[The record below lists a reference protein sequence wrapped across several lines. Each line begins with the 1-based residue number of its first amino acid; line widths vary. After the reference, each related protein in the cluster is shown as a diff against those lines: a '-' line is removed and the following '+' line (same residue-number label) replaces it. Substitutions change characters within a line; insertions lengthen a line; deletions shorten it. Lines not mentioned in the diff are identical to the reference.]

1 LPCIQPRI
9 RSAVALAASLLAI
22 ATSARAQQ
30 IPPAV
35 KAAESSI
42 DPEKIRA
49 HVKFL
54 AGDLLEGRGPGLR
67 GSELAAQYIATQFAL
82 YGLKPGGDNGTYL
95 QQINFV
101 GMKAIPDKTTMSLIP
116 PKRPDGQ
123 IGIMLYSY
131 DLKYGDDFTVSNQT
145 LTPAVDIDAPIV
157 FVGYGVDAPEF
168 NWNDYANIDVKGK
181 VILCIVG
188 DPPSTDPNFF
198 GGDALTYYGRWTYK
212 FEQAARMGAVG
223 ALIIHRT
230 DLASYGWDVVKNSN
244 TSEKTYLR
252 DNKDP
257 QLEAASWIQLDVANT
272 IFKATGWT
280 DASGH
285 VGYSNSTIITVSGDH
300 KVYQDG
306 KPISLKDLTAGL
318 FSVAVTPLVKVE
330 DGVPQSEVQAVIDAV
345 KRSGKG
351 APRILQSPVDMMIE
365 AAGKR
370 GFKAIELPVRL
381 HAHVESV
388 VRPFQSPNVVGIL
401 PGSSYSLLSSRSAA
415 EGSASPT
422 TNSKDQ
428 AVLYTAHFDHLGFV
442 PGMAGDN
449 IYNGAADNAT
459 GCGMLLELARVWSQ
473 LAQSST
479 KLPHSVIFASVTA
492 EEQGLLGSEY
502 LGQHPPI
509 PAGQIALDINYD
521 MILPIGV
528 PLETNVNG
536 AQRTTFFPTV
546 EATAKRFNLAIVPDP
561 KPSAGSYYRSDHF
574 SLSRVGIPAFSIE
587 TGNLYEG
594 HDAAWGKKQHEDFTA
609 NDYHN
614 FSDNYHTDWD
624 FAGNAK
630 LDRFGMDLGWQAL
643 TAPTTINWL
652 PKDEFEAARKAS
664 LKTN

>member
-1 LPCIQPRI
+1 LPAIQSRI
-9 RSAVALAASLLAI
+9 RFAVVFAAFLLTISATAP
-22 ATSARAQQ
+22 AQTV
-30 IPPAV
+30 PPAV
-35 KAAESSI
+35 KTAEDSI

-54 AGDLLEGRGPGLR
+54 SDDLLEGRGPGLR
-67 GSELAAQYIATQFAL
+67 GSEIAAQYIATQFAL

-95 QQINFV
+95 QQINMV
-101 GMKAIPDKTTMSLIP
+101 GMNAIPAKTTFALV
-116 PKRPDGQ
+116 PKKPEGPSIDLHS
-123 IGIMLYSY
+123 I
-131 DLKYGDDFTVSNQT
+131 DLKYGDDYTVSNRT
-145 LTPAVDIDAPIV
+145 LTPVVDIDASIV
-157 FVGYGVDAPEF
+157 FVGYGITAPEF
-168 NWNDYANIDVKGK
+168 NWNDYAGIDVKGK

-257 QLEAASWIQLDVANT
+257 QLEAASWIQLDVAKQ
-272 IFKATGWT
+272 IFKSSNL
-280 DASGH
+280 DA
-285 VGYSNSTIITVSGDH
+285 
-300 KVYQDG
+300 
-306 KPISLKDLTAGL
+306 
-318 FSVAVTPLVKVE
+318 
-330 DGVPQSEVQAVIDAV
+330 DAE
-345 KRSGKG
+345 
-351 APRILQSPVDMMIE
+351 IL

-388 VRPFQSPNVVGIL
+388 VRPFQSPNVVGMLKGENWRGGATKNGEKVCAGICDT
-401 PGSSYSLLSSRSAA
+401 P
-415 EGSASPT
+415 
-422 TNSKDQ
+422 DQ

-442 PGMAGDN
+442 PGMSGDN

-473 LAQSST
+473 LAQSGT
-479 KLPHSVIFASVTA
+479 KLPHSVIFSAVTA

-528 PLETNVNG
+528 PLQVNVNG

-609 NDYHN
+609 HDYHN
-614 FSDNYHTDWD
+614 FTDNYHADWD
-624 FAGNAK
+624 FTGNAK

-643 TAPTTINWL
+643 TAPTTISWKPN
-652 PKDEFEAARKAS
+652 DEFEPARKAS
-664 LKTN
+664 LGAK

>member
-1 LPCIQPRI
+1 LPYIQPRT

-22 ATSARAQQ
+22 SVSALAQN
-30 IPPAV
+30 IPAAV
-35 KAAESSI
+35 KTAEASI

-54 AGDLLEGRGPGLR
+54 SDDLLEGRGPGLR
-67 GSELAAQYIATQFAL
+67 GSEIAAQYIATQFAL

-95 QQINFV
+95 QQINMV
-101 GMKAIPDKTTMSLIP
+101 GMNAIPDKTTMSIIP
-116 PKRPDGQ
+116 PKRPEGQ

-131 DLKYGDDFTVSNQT
+131 DLKYGDDYTVSNRT
-145 LTPAVDIDAPIV
+145 LTPTVDIDAPIV

-188 DPPSTDPNFF
+188 DPPSTDPAFF

-244 TSEKTYLR
+244 TSEKTYIR

-257 QLEAASWIQLDVANT
+257 QLEAASWIQLDVAKQ
-272 IFKATGWT
+272 IFKSSNL
-280 DASGH
+280 DA
-285 VGYSNSTIITVSGDH
+285 N
-300 KVYQDG
+300 
-306 KPISLKDLTAGL
+306 A
-318 FSVAVTPLVKVE
+318 E
-330 DGVPQSEVQAVIDAV
+330 
-345 KRSGKG
+345 
-351 APRILQSPVDMMIE
+351 IE

-401 PGSSYSLLSSRSAA
+401 PGASSHDLSSFAA
-415 EGSASPT
+415 GGGSAVSSQAST
-422 TNSKDQ
+422 KDQ

-442 PGMAGDN
+442 PGKSGDN

-459 GCGMLLELARVWSQ
+459 GCGMLLELSRAWSQ
-473 LAQSST
+473 LAQSGT
-479 KLPHSVIFASVTA
+479 KLPHSVIFSAVTA

-528 PLETNVNG
+528 PLQVNVNG
-536 AQRTTFFPTV
+536 AQRTTFLSTV

-609 NDYHN
+609 HDYHN
-614 FSDNYHTDWD
+614 FTDNYHADWN

-652 PKDEFEAARKAS
+652 PKDEFEPARKAS
-664 LKTN
+664 FGTR